1 VNKHRIATPLKVHGN
16 RRQSG
21 PASNPTFISDCLH
34 ISALD
39 FSSFFGNGFITGMPV
54 GRVSTLGE
62 TVSPPTYVGA
72 NKTLDNSGKDSSKLE
87 LNIGYNTIDLTV
99 GQVAILQWK

>member
-1 VNKHRIATPLKVHGN
+1 
-16 RRQSG
+16 
-21 PASNPTFISDCLH
+21 
-34 ISALD
+34 
-39 FSSFFGNGFITGMPV
+39 MPV